1 MRKMKKFAALMVLAT
16 VASLSASTAFAGG
29 VESPGLTKAGG
40 VESPGVTAYGGV
52 ESPGVTSL
60 GGVESPGIAGG
71 VESPGIT
78 AVLTFL
84 AGFLG

>member
-1 MRKMKKFAALMVLAT
+1 MRRMKKFAALMMFMT
-16 VASLSASTAFAGG
+16 IASLGASTAFAGG
-29 VESPGLTKAGG
+29 VESPGIAKPGG
-40 VESPGVTAYGGV
+40 VESPGITAYG
-52 ESPGVTSL
+52 